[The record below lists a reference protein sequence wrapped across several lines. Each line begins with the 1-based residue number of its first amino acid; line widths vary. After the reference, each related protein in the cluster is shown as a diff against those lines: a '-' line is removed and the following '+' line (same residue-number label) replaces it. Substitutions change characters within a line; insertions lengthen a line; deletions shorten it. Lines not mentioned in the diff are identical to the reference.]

1 MDKWRDSLRNGLM
14 AKYNNIILT
23 GGVDDIG
30 RILTQRI
37 VVDYKSQASRYM
49 VETEAYLASPY
60 HGGYKIKWT
69 FMRFF
74 LKKWVLK

>member
-23 GGVDDIG
+23 GGVDDIWQDTNTKK
-30 RILTQRI
+30 LI
-37 VVDYKSQASRYM
+37 VVDYKSQASRYT

-60 HGGYKIKWT
+60 HGGYKT
-69 FMRFF
+69 QMDFYAF
-74 LKKWVLK
+74 LLKNGF